1 MFRKKKIAAM
11 AAVMAVASML
21 SLTAFAE
28 GEATLETS
36 MSTVSSSLMSSIQ
49 SVVNSMVSF
58 VGSALPVILIIVG
71 SVLLITFGL
80 KFFKKFTK

>member
-1 MFRKKKIAAM
+1 MLRKKITAIAAVA
-11 AAVMAVASML
+11 AAVFSLA
-21 SLTAFAE
+21 LTANAE
-28 GEATLETS
+28 GSGTTLESS
-36 MSTVSSSLMSSIQ
+36 MTTVSTSLISSIQ

-58 VGSALPVILIIVG
+58 IGSALPVILIIVG